1 MLKTNMSLDIAV
13 TGCRLK
19 HLSMLL
25 NISSEH
31 IQASLKLHSLPTL
44 QVETPFNMLVLD
56 GRACKLHRNLEQH
69 TAIEREEGL
78 IPWNGHADHL
88 IDRFDG
94 RAMLDMYREPAP
106 NLRDKPKTAE
116 ESKLE
121 LVSFWQLAIV
131 ASAVLQTKV
140 LDTKEPV
147 VSFNLSL
154 TQSVFFVADRRLQ
167 ALLWLVAPQ
176 GV

>member
-1 MLKTNMSLDIAV
+1 
-13 TGCRLK
+13 
-19 HLSMLL
+19 
-25 NISSEH
+25 
-31 IQASLKLHSLPTL
+31 
-44 QVETPFNMLVLD
+44 MLVLD

-121 LVSFWQLAIV
+121 LVRQIRRSGELVAALAKELVQRSTVEMILPCLMAVSFQALVHVHVIV
-131 ASAVLQTKV
+131 MPPHLKELHAPVLMTEINTPCMHLTGDKMHSFVVLQHLCQDSQSQT
-140 LDTKEPV
+140 DCEP
-147 VSFNLSL
+147 
-154 TQSVFFVADRRLQ
+154 
-167 ALLWLVAPQ
+167 P
-176 GV
+176 